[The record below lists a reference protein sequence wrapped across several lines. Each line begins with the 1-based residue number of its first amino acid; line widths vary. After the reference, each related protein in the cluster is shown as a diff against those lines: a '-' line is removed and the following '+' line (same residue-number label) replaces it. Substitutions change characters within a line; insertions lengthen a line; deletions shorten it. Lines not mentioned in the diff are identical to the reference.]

1 MKLTDRL
8 KLFHLIIT
16 MATETN
22 KMQSQM
28 ADFIPVPPPGKLD
41 EIYASSLILTNTL
54 QYEKT

>member
-1 MKLTDRL
+1 
-8 KLFHLIIT
+8 